1 MACDKQ
7 LLLRNAWLRAQT
19 IGRVHYAE
27 LTQHKRTRS
36 MRGDAAFRVDLNKMP
51 LRAAV

>member
-19 IGRVHYAE
+19 IGRVHCAAQTHT
-27 LTQHKRTRS
+27 LRCG
-36 MRGDAAFRVDLNKMP
+36 GDAALRVDLNKMP